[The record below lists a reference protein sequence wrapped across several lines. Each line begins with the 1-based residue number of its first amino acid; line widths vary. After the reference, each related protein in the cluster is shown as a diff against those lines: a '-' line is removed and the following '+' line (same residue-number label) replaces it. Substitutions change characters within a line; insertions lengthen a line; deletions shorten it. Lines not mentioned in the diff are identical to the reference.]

1 MSFLLT
7 LILTAAPACTTSTD
21 GGTVILC
28 GDAKVLVSLAVGA
41 PKDVLPNVVD
51 GMARLYTAV
60 EKHDAEVQLNKQRL
74 PAIDLTLLTSA
85 TDKKPVGTA
94 RVTAIQERDGVSR
107 VLICVRDPGVPAE
120 HCQPGF
126 EAALLVSNPTA
137 PDAVLPEGKGQWA
150 GATLTVPAGC
160 KQAEPGSIQCKT
172 ASLMWG
178 DRPNDG
184 PLNSQKVLS
193 ELALR
198 QLPKGSTSSERACRI
213 GGKASTC
220 SVLRSSANGTTFSII
235 IGVGDFKGRWT
246 SFQCIA
252 LMDLKDVVPMPCDQL
267 VTFAPAAGK

>member
-7 LILTAAPACTTSTD
+7 LFITAVPACTTSTD

-41 PKDVLPNVVD
+41 PKEVLPNVVD

-85 TDKKPVGTA
+85 TDKTPVGTA

-107 VLICVRDPGVPAE
+107 VLICVREPAVPVE

-126 EAALLVSNPTA
+126 EAALRVSNPTA
-137 PDAVLPEGKGQWA
+137 PDAALPDRKGQWA
-150 GATLTVPAGC
+150 GATLTVPPGC
-160 KQAEPGSIQCKT
+160 KLAEPGSLQCKT

-178 DRPNDG
+178 DRPSDG

-193 ELALR
+193 ELAVR
-198 QLPKGSTSSERACRI
+198 QLPKGSTASERVCRI

-220 SVLRSSANGTTFSII
+220 TVLRSSGNGTTFSII

-252 LMDLKDVVPMPCDQL
+252 LSDLKDVVPAPCEQL
-267 VTFAPAAGK
+267 VTFTAGK